1 MEKQNEE
8 EKRRLDWHSG
18 FEGGLRLSLRKYA
31 SSLHIEREH
40 PLSEEPLWIDFL
52 VIRKAA
58 GVEIKNSLGRNF
70 RKYNII
76 EYKNPNDELNIDV
89 LWKTIGYA
97 SLFKSFGKTV
107 NEIEI
112 SELTIT
118 IIRARKPVK
127 LFKMLESKGKKITSD
142 DLGVYRIEGIV
153 EVTISVIVIKE
164 LKDRELLA
172 LSIMRNN
179 ADEEDVKAFL
189 TEAGSYTEP
198 DDRRHADAVL
208 QISAGVNTALYNRLR
223 GDESMC
229 EALREIMAED
239 LKEAENIG
247 EARGKAE
254 GKAEGEDKLLI
265 SQICKKLSKGKGIE
279 TIIDEVESE
288 DDEKIQGMI
297 DIAEKYAP
305 DYETEKVFEE
315 YIKTVKERV
324 PECPTA

>member
-58 GVEIKNSLGRNF
+58 GVEIRNSLGKNF

-127 LFKMLESKGKKITSD
+127 LFKKLLAEGKKITCD
-142 DLGVYRIEGIV
+142 DPGVYRIEGIV
-153 EVTISVIVIKE
+153 EFTISVIVIKE

-172 LSIMRNN
+172 LSVMRNN

-198 DDRRHADAVL
+198 EDRRHADAVL
-208 QISAGVNTALYNRLR
+208 QISAGANIALYNRLR

-247 EARGKAE
+247 
-254 GKAEGEDKLLI
+254 KAEGEDKLLI
-265 SQICKKLSKGKGIE
+265 SLICKKLRKGKGIE

>member
-127 LFKMLESKGKKITSD
+127 LFKMLEMEGKKITSD
-142 DLGVYRIEGIV
+142 DPGVYRIEGIV

-179 ADEEDVKAFL
+179 ADEEDVKDFL
-189 TEAGSYTEP
+189 KEAGRYTEP

-223 GDESMC
+223 GDEIMC

-247 EARGKAE
+247 EAK
-254 GKAEGEDKLLI
+254 GEDKLLI
-265 SQICKKLSKGKGIE
+265 SQICKKLRKGKVIE